1 MNRHPCRTIRDI
13 ISSLPKRHRAVLLLP
28 KNFVFVLRTLRG
40 VGGRGVGGLNTYNK
54 DLIRPI

>member
-1 MNRHPCRTIRDI
+1 MAQTVDPEAQNQKEKALLI
-13 ISSLPKRHRAVLLLP
+13 IGA
-28 KNFVFVLRTLRG
+28 LRG